1 MPAGAGPAFGPMS
14 RERVLET
21 LGNEGV
27 TVTIDPDSGR
37 ITLRKGRALIAN
49 ILLEDRVPEMQLRHF
64 ADNFGF
70 HWLKFHNPN
79 LELELGEVP
88 VYDPRR

>member
-1 MPAGAGPAFGPMS
+1 MPAGAGPAFRPIS

-21 LGNEGV
+21 LRNAGV
-27 TVTIDPDSGR
+27 TVTVDPVSGSV
-37 ITLRKGRALIAN
+37 TLRKGK
-49 ILLEDRVPEMQLRHF
+49 ILFAGISLESQVPEMQLRHY

-79 LELELGEVP
+79 LKLELGEVP